1 MYVFD
6 NSPLSSLFRNYYPDL
21 FPTLWTNFHRLVRDG
36 SITSTRE
43 AHREIKISKD
53 ASLVAWADA
62 NKAIFTVPTAKE
74 ALQVMEIF
82 KVAHFQQ
89 NIENQK
95 ILNGGLNAD
104 PFVVAKAASERKTV
118 VTMELFKPNGT
129 KIPNICQHFNVKCLT
144 LQEFMLEQ
152 GWRF

>member
-6 NSPLSSLFRNYYPDL
+6 NSPLSSLFRNYYPNL
-21 FPTLWTNFHRLVRDG
+21 FPTLWTNFHLLVSDG

-43 AHREIKISKD
+43 ALREIQISKD
-53 ASLVAWADA
+53 ESLVAWADQ
-62 NKAIFTVPTAKE
+62 NKAIFTVPTANE

-89 NIENQK
+89 NIENK
-95 ILNGGLNAD
+95 KLLNGGLNAD
-104 PFVVAKAASERKTV
+104 PFIVAKAACERKTV

-129 KIPNICQHFNVKCLT
+129 KIPNICQHFDVKCLT

-152 GWRF
+152 RWRF